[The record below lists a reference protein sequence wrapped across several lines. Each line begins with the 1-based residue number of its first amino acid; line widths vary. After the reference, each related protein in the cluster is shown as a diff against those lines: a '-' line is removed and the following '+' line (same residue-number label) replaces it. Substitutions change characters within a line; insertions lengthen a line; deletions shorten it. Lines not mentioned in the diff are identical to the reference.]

1 MNWAKEIHAYQNED
15 GTYRI
20 EMLGD
25 MENPICVGMKRI
37 KEITESK
44 VEIGR
49 AAIKIIGY
57 SVALS
62 EPTIFTLEIKD

>member
-1 MNWAKEIHAYQNED
+1 MLNWAKEIHAYQNED

-25 MENPICVGMKRI
+25 MEKSYMRGHEKI

-62 EPTIFTLEIKD
+62 EPTIFTLEIK